1 MASHQIAIAK
11 ATFAASLLRPDP
23 VPVPRDDIA
32 QFHTLLG
39 VVSTQC
45 SPTNIQRCKRWL
57 LSNVIQST
65 TRITALAKFLAALSA
80 SFSDAERSTLVSA
93 KRETSAK
100 RKRLHI
106 LYLISDLIY
115 HTKIRDR
122 DTSVADNFL
131 PLLANLFS
139 SATSFKNSPKHLRKV
154 ENLLDIWAE
163 KHYYSANDI
172 NKIQQA
178 VEAAQ
183 RSNSTTN
190 EPADSDSRAISN
202 IATKSAK
209 DVPFTMPAMH
219 GDQNLPWYDLPAG
232 NLMQHIIP
240 NSTRPIDPTLVK
252 PMRFV
257 PGQVDEELVASVK
270 AFLEE
275 VETIY
280 DPVACH
286 DENEPP
292 TWDVDEVGRRIYR
305 DDLGDVVAGDEGY
318 YGWSTALCEKMK
330 KRMNKTKSDGP
341 SGTERSRALS
351 RNSSRSR
358 SSSRDSHHAKK
369 RRYAGSHGGS
379 RNRSRSSSRSRS
391 PSQSRFRSRNIPF
404 EGAKPEIPTPHSA
417 APPYHQ
423 QHQQHFPPPPPQST
437 PHHADHGQ
445 QYKPWQQPPPPPQ
458 FPDASQWQ
466 QQQPTHGY
474 KATPGGWAPQY
485 PPPGRDSGQQPGAH
499 GGTGHGHNNSHPGYR
514 GY

>member
-23 VPVPRDDIA
+23 VPVPRDDVA

-39 VVSTQC
+39 AVSTQC
-45 SPTNIQRCKRWL
+45 SPTNIQKCKRWV

-80 SFSDAERSTLVSA
+80 SFSDADRSALVSA

-122 DTSVADNFL
+122 DTSFADNFL
-131 PLLANLFS
+131 PLLANHIS
-139 SATSFKNSPKHLRKV
+139 SAASFKNSPKHLRKIQR
-154 ENLLDIWAE
+154 LLDIWEE
-163 KHYYSANDI
+163 KHYYSTNDI
-172 NKIQQA
+172 NKIRQT
-178 VEAAQ
+178 VETAQ
-183 RSNSTTN
+183 PSNSTTN
-190 EPADSDSRAISN
+190 EPGDSDSRTVSN
-202 IATKSAK
+202 VAAKSAK
-209 DVPFTMPAMH
+209 DAPFTMPAMH

-257 PGQVDEELVASVK
+257 PGQVDEELLASVK

-280 DPVACH
+280 DPIACQ
-286 DENEPP
+286 DENESRA
-292 TWDVDEVGRRIYR
+292 WDVDEVGRRILR

-318 YGWSTALCEKMK
+318 YGWSTTLCEKMK
-330 KRMNKTKSDGP
+330 KRMNKNKSGP
-341 SGTERSRALS
+341 PGTERSRVLN

-369 RRYAGSHGGS
+369 RRYAGSHASS
-379 RNRSRSSSRSRS
+379 RSRSRSSSRSRS
-391 PSQSRFRSRNIPF
+391 PSQSRFRGRNIPF
-404 EGAKPEIPTPHSA
+404 EGAQPEMPTPHSA

-423 QHQQHFPPPPPQST
+423 QHQQHRQHFPPPPQST
-437 PHHADHGQ
+437 SHHADHGQ

-458 FPDASQWQ
+458 SPDASQWQ
-466 QQQPTHGY
+466 QQQPMHGY
-474 KATPGGWAPQY
+474 QATAGGWPPQY
-485 PPPGRDSGQQPGAH
+485 PTGRDSGQQPGAH
-499 GGTGHGHNNSHPGYR
+499 SGSGHGHNNSHPGYR